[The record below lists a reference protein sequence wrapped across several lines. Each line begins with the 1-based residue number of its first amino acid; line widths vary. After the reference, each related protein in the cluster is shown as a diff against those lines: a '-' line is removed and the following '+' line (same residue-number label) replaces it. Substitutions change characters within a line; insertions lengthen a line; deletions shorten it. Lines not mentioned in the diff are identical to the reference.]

1 MVEITTPKQ
10 SCLEKNAEIENM
22 IQAVGAGY
30 GDHFDINKIRYHKII
45 IMTDAD
51 TDGAHIQILLMTF
64 FYRYMKGL
72 VENGM
77 VYIATPPLYKI
88 TYKNV
93 VEYAWSD
100 EELREKIQKK
110 NAQIQ
115 RYKGLGEMNER
126 QLWETT
132 MDPARRSLIQINIGE
147 EGDVENKINILM
159 GDDPEPRREWI
170 ENNVVFDSD
179 DNFILEGDDEDE

>member
-1 MVEITTPKQ
+1 MSII
-10 SCLEKNAEIENM
+10 N
-22 IQAVGAGY
+22 AVGAGF
-30 GDHFDINKIRYHKII
+30 GADFDYTKSNYNKVI

-115 RYKGLGEMNER
+115 RYKGCC
-126 QLWETT
+126 
-132 MDPARRSLIQINIGE
+132 I
-147 EGDVENKINILM
+147 
-159 GDDPEPRREWI
+159 
-170 ENNVVFDSD
+170 
-179 DNFILEGDDEDE
+179 

>member
-1 MVEITTPKQ
+1 MARKAVRLSDIA
-10 SCLEKNAEIENM
+10 EKLGVSTVTVSNALAN
-22 IQAVGAGY
+22 QRGV
-30 GDHFDINKIRYHKII
+30 
-45 IMTDAD
+45 
-51 TDGAHIQILLMTF
+51 
-64 FYRYMKGL
+64 
-72 VENGM
+72 
-77 VYIATPPLYKI
+77 
-88 TYKNV
+88 
-93 VEYAWSD
+93 S